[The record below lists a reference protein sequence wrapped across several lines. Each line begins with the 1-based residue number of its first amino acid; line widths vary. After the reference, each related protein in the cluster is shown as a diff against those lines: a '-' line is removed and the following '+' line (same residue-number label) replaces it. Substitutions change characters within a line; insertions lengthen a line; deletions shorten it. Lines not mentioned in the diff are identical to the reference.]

1 MEGNIFQVIWFVIW
15 GLLWAM
21 YFVLDGFDLGVG
33 MLLPFTA
40 KDEKE
45 KKLAYTAIGPFW
57 DANEVW
63 LITAGGATFAAFPRT
78 YAVMFS
84 ALYLPLMLI
93 LIALII
99 RGVALEFRN
108 KIESETWKKVWD
120 WLFFIGSFVPPFL
133 LGVAFGNIFK
143 GIPIDAEGIFRG
155 SILSLFNIYGILTG
169 ILFILF
175 FLVHGAIWLAIRLP
189 DKNLKEKYASIASR
203 LWWGELI
210 VAVIFLIATYFFTDL
225 WNNYFKYPWL
235 WIVPI
240 LTVVSLLLIPY
251 FLKQGSYWK
260 AWFASAGTIFFA
272 TFFGIGGLYPRM
284 FPSSIDPSYSL
295 TIYNS
300 SSSLLTLKIMTL
312 VVVIFVPI
320 VLAYTFWV
328 YKTFGTELAPT
339 EEY

>member
-1 MEGNIFQVIWFVIW
+1 MELNVFQVIWFIIW

-33 MLLPFTA
+33 MLLPFVA
-40 KDEKE
+40 KDERE
-45 KKLAYTAIGPFW
+45 RKLAYTAIGPFW

-63 LITAGGATFAAFPRT
+63 LITAGGATFAAFPKT

-93 LIALII
+93 LIALIL

-108 KIESETWKKVWD
+108 KVESPTWKKIWD
-120 WLFFIGSFVPPFL
+120 WVFFIGSFVPPFL

-143 GIPIDAEGIFRG
+143 GIPIDENGIFQG

-169 ILFILF
+169 ILFVVF
-175 FLVHGAIWLAIRLP
+175 FLVHGAIWLSIRLP
-189 DKNLKEKYASIASR
+189 NKELKEKYASIAQKI
-203 LWWGELI
+203 WWVELV
-210 VAVIFLIATYFFTDL
+210 VAVVFLIATYVFTDL

-235 WIVPI
+235 WIIPI
-240 LTVVSLLLIPY
+240 MTVVSLVLIPV
-251 FLKQGSYWK
+251 FLKKGEYWK

-272 TFFGIGGLYPRM
+272 TYFGMGGLFPRM

-295 TIYNS
+295 TIYNA
-300 SSSLLTLKIMTL
+300 SSSLLTLKIMTI
-312 VVVIFVPI
+312 VVAIFVPI

-328 YKTFGTELAPT
+328 YKTFGQELSIG